1 MTTEDINPR
10 TTEID
15 ALSTREILRRIN
27 AEDAT
32 VAPVIAHEI
41 DAIAAVTER
50 VIAAF
55 DTGGRLIYVGAGT
68 SGRLGALD
76 AAECPP
82 TYSSNPR
89 QVQALLAG
97 GSAAMTASV
106 EAAEDDLD
114 AGARDVDRLEVG
126 VHDVILGVAASGRTP
141 YVVGALRRAK
151 ERGASTAALV
161 GNRQGGVADMAELVI
176 APDTGPEVVAGST
189 RMKAGTA
196 QKLILNM
203 ISTTAMIATGHTY
216 RNLMVDLRATN
227 SKLRERA
234 QRIVREAADVDRDT
248 AAQALVDADGEVKTA
263 IVMLAAGIPA
273 REARARLARGH
284 GVVRRGLESG

>member
-32 VAPVIAHEI
+32 VAPVVAHEI

-97 GSAAMTASV
+97 GPAAMMASV

-114 AGARDVDRLEVG
+114 AGARDVDRLDVG
-126 VHDVILGVAASGRTP
+126 VHDVILMI
-141 YVVGALRRAK
+141 
-151 ERGASTAALV
+151 
-161 GNRQGGVADMAELVI
+161 GNDNV
-176 APDTGPEVVAGST
+176 
-189 RMKAGTA
+189 
-196 QKLILNM
+196 
-203 ISTTAMIATGHTY
+203 
-216 RNLMVDLRATN
+216 
-227 SKLRERA
+227 
-234 QRIVREAADVDRDT
+234 
-248 AAQALVDADGEVKTA
+248 
-263 IVMLAAGIPA
+263 
-273 REARARLARGH
+273 
-284 GVVRRGLESG
+284 